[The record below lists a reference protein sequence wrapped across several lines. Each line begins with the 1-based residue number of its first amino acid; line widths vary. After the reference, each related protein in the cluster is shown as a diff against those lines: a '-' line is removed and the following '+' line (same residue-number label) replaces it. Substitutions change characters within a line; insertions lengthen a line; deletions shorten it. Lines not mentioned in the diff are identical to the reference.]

1 MTLRLACYFPAE
13 NPCFVPIVIDSDAYV
28 EELSEAIYEYLKI
41 RNHNVQYKDLYLY
54 KVRLLALLQASN

>member
-13 NPCFVPIVIDSDAYV
+13 APCFVPIVIDSDAYV
-28 EELSEAIYEYLKI
+28 KELSEAIYTNLRTEDHDVRL
-41 RNHNVQYKDLYLY
+41 QDLHLY